1 MKTLILFV
9 QLVCAWDL
17 ICNDVWYDI
26 ADRVF
31 DCNSSDCKFQDRQR
45 NSSKTP
51 IIFVSQIHLYEFT
64 TQKPKTPYI
73 IVSSNN
79 VDACAPYGH
88 GTAGGG
94 ESLLNDENLV
104 AWFATNTA
112 ASHKKL
118 HPLPLGPK
126 VQWHTRGFHQEE
138 ESKALLSTILENQD
152 PKRDFFEV
160 ERPNVVDCHMTVHD
174 SDGVQCKVLTN
185 EQSRRSAASHFERF
199 TKHHDIPPTD
209 ACAMKLNAKLQN
221 ATIDENHNAQLA
233 YLQRLRCAKFVPVP
247 EAAGLDTHRY
257 YETLTMGAIPIVID
271 FPPMRELFE
280 ELPVLRV
287 QKWSDVTMQLLE
299 TSYKELRNA
308 RHKYNWRRLQA
319 EYWREKILRSASK
332 LNAQ

>member
-1 MKTLILFV
+1 MKTLILYV
-9 QLVCAWDL
+9 QLICAWDL

-31 DCNSSDCKFQDRQR
+31 ACNSGDCTFEDRSS

-51 IIFVSQIHLYEFT
+51 IIFVSQRNLYEFT
-64 TQKPKTPYI
+64 TRKPTTPYI
-73 IVSSNN
+73 IVSANHADS
-79 VDACAPYGH
+79 CAPYGR
-88 GTAGGG
+88 GTSGGG
-94 ESLLNDENLV
+94 ESLLDDANLV
-104 AWFATNTA
+104 AWYATNVA

-126 VQWHTRGFHQEE
+126 VQWDTRTFHQEE
-138 ESKALLSTILENQD
+138 ESKTLLSSVLENQD
-152 PKRDFFEV
+152 PKKNFFEI
-160 ERPNVVDCHMTVHD
+160 ERPNLVDCHMTVHD
-174 SDGVQCKVLTN
+174 SDIIQCKVLTA

-199 TKHHDIPPTD
+199 AKQHESPPND
-209 ACAMKLNAKLQN
+209 ACTMKLPDKLRN
-221 ATIDENHNAQLA
+221 VTIDANHRAQIS
-233 YLQRLRCAKFVPVP
+233 YFQRLRCAKFVPVP
-247 EAAGLDTHRY
+247 EGAGLDTHRF

-287 QKWSDVTMQLLE
+287 QKWSDVTMHLLE

-319 EYWREKILRSASK
+319 EYWREKNLRSASK
-332 LNAQ
+332 LNTQ